1 MNEVTPKTIDTPEKP
16 VNPILQLIQLS
27 PYLPEEA
34 TTDVANRIADWV
46 NSGETLLAPYVTKQ
60 IAYAKKVAKAYQ
72 KANSRSQKKPSFY
85 EEWSTFISTGYT
97 IQQMRKQ
104 ACWCKDCKYGETSED
119 EGKPYC
125 ICNNNKSNNW
135 QELMD
140 IYSSCKHCETK
151 KENNKDD

>member
-1 MNEVTPKTIDTPEKP
+1 MKNQKTIDTPENSQ
-16 VNPILQLIQLS
+16 NPILQLIELS
-27 PYLPEEA
+27 PHLPKEA
-34 TTDVANRIADWV
+34 TNDVANRIADWI
-46 NSGETLLAPYVTKQ
+46 NSGQPLLDPYVEKQ
-60 IAYAKKVAKAYQ
+60 IVYAKKVAQAYQ
-72 KANSRSQKKPSFY
+72 KANSPSQKKPSFY

-97 IQQMRKQ
+97 IQQMRKK

-140 IYSSCKHCETK
+140 IYSSCKHCEPR
-151 KENNKDD
+151 ERRKDD